1 MSTFE
6 HVVSQQS
13 PSRGLSDP
21 LTVGLAR
28 RMKDV
33 AGHLRREP
41 RAARLAVYCG
51 FGGAVILQA
60 GLFILFARLVL
71 GLDSGLLPSLTAS
84 SYCLALGALV
94 MLVSRPLADAQAKPA
109 ARRTRLIRVH
119 PAYGDR
125 AA

>member
-6 HVVSQQS
+6 HIVLQQA

-28 RMKDV
+28 RLKDV

-84 SYCLALGALV
+84 SYCLAFGAFV
-94 MLVSRPLADAQAKPA
+94 MLVSRPLADPQVKPA
-109 ARRTRLIRVH
+109 ARRTRLVRVH
-119 PAYGDR
+119 PTSGNR